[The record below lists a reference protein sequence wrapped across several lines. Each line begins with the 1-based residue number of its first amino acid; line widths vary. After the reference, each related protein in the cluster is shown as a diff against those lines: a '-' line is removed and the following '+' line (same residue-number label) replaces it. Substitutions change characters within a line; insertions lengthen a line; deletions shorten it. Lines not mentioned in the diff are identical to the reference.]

1 MLSLMTDSLSSEPP
15 EPSFPIRIKSL
26 LSELEISYKF
36 KDLTRPVQNLFHFS
50 QISILYNFVTIRIY
64 NG

>member
-36 KDLTRPVQNLFHFS
+36 KDLTRPVQN
-50 QISILYNFVTIRIY
+50 
-64 NG
+64 